1 MDLEE
6 LQKYLYS
13 ASVASRLALMREI
26 QLHYVSQDYKELHE
40 IVMGAM
46 IHMGLTTEAKRL
58 CGDV

>member
-1 MDLEE
+1 M
-6 LQKYLYS
+6 QKYLYS